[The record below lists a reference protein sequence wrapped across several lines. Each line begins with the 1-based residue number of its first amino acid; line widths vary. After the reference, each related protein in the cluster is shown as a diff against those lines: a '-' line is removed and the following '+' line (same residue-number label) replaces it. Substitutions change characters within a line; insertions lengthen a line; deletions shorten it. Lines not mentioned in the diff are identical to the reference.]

1 MSLNGWRYLSEKL
14 LAEKIGP
21 VAELLV
27 SDALAEL
34 GVTEQ
39 ELTASHFS
47 KFVRSLYEKL
57 PDSIDRRALCH
68 ELQAAVLHAPGLNR
82 KGG

>member
-1 MSLNGWRYLSEKL
+1 MSFNGWRYISEKL

-34 GVTEQ
+34 GVAEQ
-39 ELTASHFS
+39 DFTASDFP

-57 PDSIDRRALCH
+57 PDSIDRRRLCH
-68 ELQAAVLHAPGLNR
+68 ELQSAVLHASGFNR